1 MTVEATSARYLA
13 GLNPQQRSAVLHTE
27 GPCLILA
34 GAGSGKTKTL
44 VHRIVHLIRGKGVAP
59 SRIVVVTF
67 TNRAA
72 DEMRERVQAYAG
84 KEARD
89 VTVSTFHSLGVRIL
103 REHGRRLGLPERFA
117 IYSTADQLGALR
129 AACGEI
135 SIADDRFDL
144 KRILRR
150 ISDWKNRRISPEQA
164 MREVASAPTRG
175 NRADDYA
182 ILAAQAYGRYEETL
196 RAAGAVDFDDLL
208 LLPVRLLEEDEEV
221 RHDLWRRW
229 HYLMIDE
236 YQDTNPVQLDL
247 ARLLAGPRRN
257 LCVVGDDDQAI
268 YAFRGADV
276 NNILEFERH
285 FPGARVIKLEQNYRS
300 TRRILA
306 AANAVIAGNARRH
319 AKQLH
324 TENPIGAP
332 IDLWEHEDEEAEAEA
347 IANEIATR
355 RLTQKR
361 KWGDFAILYRTN
373 TQSRPLEEALRAR
386 NMPYRVVGGTAF
398 FDRKEVAD
406 ALAYLRAVAFPKDE
420 IAIRRII
427 NYPPRG
433 IGRATVL
440 KIAELAQAKGIGFA
454 DALLAVGPE
463 DVGAAAHRA
472 IVGFLEMLE
481 DERQKLSDAEAEAA
495 AGPPGIGLPPIAR
508 WAEAFLR
515 RTGIEEEIRS
525 DRRNQ
530 RSADFRVD
538 NIRDVVGSIARYE
551 RRVWGQLG
559 RVDGASN
566 GGGDVVAASSN
577 GRRSLREAL
586 MTRGDGEFATI
597 ALGRG
602 ETHTVPDAT
611 ALSSDGTGVTPAA
624 IAPGSL
630 DEGWTPPRLVD
641 ALARLALSDLED
653 RADDGRED
661 DACIALM
668 TLHSA
673 KGLEFEDVFI
683 VGLEEE
689 ILPHARSI
697 EAAGDPENP
706 GHGDPLAEE
715 RRLFYVG
722 ITRARSRL
730 TLSYCRARRKHGGL
744 VPRLPSRYLQDI
756 PADLLNVR
764 SPGTRL
770 SPEESAELRKN
781 FFAQIKAMLAGDEQ
795 DAGAQARS
803 G

>member
-1 MTVEATSARYLA
+1 
-13 GLNPQQRSAVLHTE
+13 
-27 GPCLILA
+27 
-34 GAGSGKTKTL
+34 
-44 VHRIVHLIRGKGVAP
+44 
-59 SRIVVVTF
+59 
-67 TNRAA
+67 
-72 DEMRERVQAYAG
+72 

-306 AANAVIAGNARRH
+306 AANAVIAGNAHRH
-319 AKQLH
+319 PKRLR

-332 IDLWEHEDEEAEAEA
+332 IDFHEHEDEEAEAET
-347 IANEIATR
+347 IANEIAMR
-355 RLTQKR
+355 RFTQKR

-373 TQSRPLEEALRAR
+373 TQSRPLEEALRSR
-386 NMPYRVVGGTAF
+386 YMPYRVVGGTAF

-420 IAIRRII
+420 IAVRRII
-427 NYPPRG
+427 NYPARG
-433 IGRATVL
+433 IGRTTIL
-440 KIAELAQAKGIGFA
+440 KVVERAQAERIGFV
-454 DALLAVGPE
+454 DALISAGPA
-463 DVGAAAHRA
+463 DLGAAAHRA
-472 IVGFLEMLE
+472 VAAFLDLLE
-481 DERQKLSDAEAEAA
+481 DERRKLRAAEEEAA
-495 AGPPGIGLPPIAR
+495 AAPPGVGLPPIAR

-525 DRRNQ
+525 DRRNE
-530 RSADFRVD
+530 RTADLRAD
-538 NIRDVVGSIARYE
+538 NIRDVVGSIARFE

-559 RVDGASN
+559 GAEGASD
-566 GGGDVVAASSN
+566 GDDDVAATTDAEP
-577 GRRSLREAL
+577 SL
-586 MTRGDGEFATI
+586 
-597 ALGRG
+597 
-602 ETHTVPDAT
+602 
-611 ALSSDGTGVTPAA
+611 
-624 IAPGSL
+624 L
-630 DEGWTPPRLVD
+630 DEGWTPPRLAD
-641 ALARLALSDLED
+641 ALARIALTDLED
-653 RADDGRED
+653 RGEDERED
-661 DACIALM
+661 DASIALM

-673 KGLEFEDVFI
+673 KGLEFPDVFI

-697 EAAGDPENP
+697 EAAADPE
-706 GHGDPLAEE
+706 L
-715 RRLFYVG
+715 
-722 ITRARSRL
+722 
-730 TLSYCRARRKHGGL
+730 
-744 VPRLPSRYLQDI
+744 
-756 PADLLNVR
+756 
-764 SPGTRL
+764 
-770 SPEESAELRKN
+770 
-781 FFAQIKAMLAGDEQ
+781 
-795 DAGAQARS
+795 
-803 G
+803 